1 MRAQKGPG
9 GWILTPK
16 NIGRDQS
23 HHGRKYCETFWNSD
37 LHINRHPK
45 IFRRQTVLAKNKQNY
60 DQQSVRGSSSEEN
73 IEQCK
78 LHMQCYIRI
87 NCFVRKKET

>member
-45 IFRRQTVLAKNKQNY
+45 IFRRQTVLAKHKHNH
-60 DQQSVRGSSSEEN
+60 DHQSIRGNSSEEN
-73 IEQCK
+73 IEQGK